1 MRQGAMN
8 AINLITLS
16 LAKLTPLLLAAFGG
30 LFAELSGVINFAL
43 EAMMLSGAFGA
54 VWASSLCGSPW
65 VGLGAG
71 AVAGML
77 IGLLHA
83 TVCLR
88 FRANQ
93 IVSSIALNLLAAG
106 LTGMLLNEVF
116 HVYGTSPAVATLPK
130 VSQVMRP
137 IVPWLESGW
146 AALQDLS
153 ILVPVALGLGATV
166 IVLFRY
172 TVFGLGIRACGE
184 NPQAAEAA
192 GISPELI
199 RLSAI
204 VIGGALAGMG
214 GAYLA
219 IGELSHFVEN
229 MTHGRGYLAIAA
241 LILGR
246 WKPMGV
252 LLATLLFGFSEAL
265 AEALAVTWSQFPSQA
280 FLAFPYVVCLL
291 VLVGCRGEGQPPS
304 SLGH

>member
-1 MRQGAMN
+1 MRQVEMS
-8 AINLITLS
+8 AINLITLT
-16 LAKLTPLLLAAFGG
+16 LAKLTPLLLAALGG
-30 LFAELSGVINFAL
+30 LFSELSGVINFAL

-54 VWASSLCGSPW
+54 VWASSLYGSPW

-77 IGLLHA
+77 IALLHA
-83 TVCLR
+83 VVCLR

-116 HVYGTSPAVATLPK
+116 RVYGTSPAVATLPK
-130 VSQVMRP
+130 LSQVMRP
-137 IVPWLESGW
+137 VVPWLESGW
-146 AALQDLS
+146 VALQELS
-153 ILVPVALGLGATV
+153 ILVPLALGLGASV
-166 IVLFRY
+166 MVLFRH
-172 TVFGLGIRACGE
+172 TVFGLRIRACGE

-192 GISPELI
+192 GISPGLI
-199 RLSAI
+199 RFSAI
-204 VIGGALAGMG
+204 LVGGALAGMG

-219 IGELSHFVEN
+219 IGELSQFVEN

-265 AEALAVTWSQFPSQA
+265 AEALAVTWSQFPAQA

-291 VLVGCRGEGQPPS
+291 VLVAWRGKGQPPS